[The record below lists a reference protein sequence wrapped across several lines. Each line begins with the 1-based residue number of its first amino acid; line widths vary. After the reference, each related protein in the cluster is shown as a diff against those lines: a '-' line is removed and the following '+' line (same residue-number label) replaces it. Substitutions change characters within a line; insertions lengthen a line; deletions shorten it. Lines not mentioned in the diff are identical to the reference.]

1 MNLAIAQA
9 TRAVGQVMGLAKC
22 ELSILFSPDLLSL
35 GVPFSVAALHLWC
48 RCCFI
53 SISVAAGVVA
63 LLVLIVVQNLDK
75 LGNIERN
82 KIRCFAIAPTKCMSL
97 NLAVRYEWIVN
108 GCERK
113 GKTEEKEKAMWG
125 CQPVVAFYSF
135 KPLLM
140 GSSKKW
146 AAFISSIA
154 SSLYFSFIVF
164 QIPLF
169 RIPCRSGKCT
179 TPIEVTCF
187 QLIISEIFHEFVA
200 KFLLYPGALAS
211 AIMKGKSIPSY
222 SKLLRLYNFTNL
234 TNSQKT
240 NLLRLEVLAGS
251 YLSVAGA
258 LIGAQRMSLI
268 GTLLLLWGLVREAM
282 MFRKFQEFD
291 KSSSSNAPLGG
302 DSFLNLM
309 KFPGLLAL
317 L

>member
-1 MNLAIAQA
+1 
-9 TRAVGQVMGLAKC
+9 
-22 ELSILFSPDLLSL
+22 
-35 GVPFSVAALHLWC
+35 
-48 RCCFI
+48 
-53 SISVAAGVVA
+53 
-63 LLVLIVVQNLDK
+63 
-75 LGNIERN
+75 
-82 KIRCFAIAPTKCMSL
+82 
-97 NLAVRYEWIVN
+97 
-108 GCERK
+108 
-113 GKTEEKEKAMWG
+113 
-125 CQPVVAFYSF
+125 
-135 KPLLM
+135 M

-154 SSLYFSFIVF
+154 SSLYFCFIVF

-187 QLIISEIFHEFVA
+187 QLIIGEVFPEFVA
-200 KFLLYPGALAS
+200 KVLLYPGALAS

-234 TNSQKT
+234 TNSRKT
-240 NLLRLEVLAGS
+240 DLLRLEEHQVLAGS

-258 LIGAQRMSLI
+258 LIGAWRMSLI

-282 MFRKFQEFD
+282 MFSSLNESRKFQEFD
-291 KSSSSNAPLGG
+291 KSFGSNAPLGG

>member
-113 GKTEEKEKAMWG
+113 GKTEEKEKAM
-125 CQPVVAFYSF
+125 
-135 KPLLM
+135 
-140 GSSKKW
+140 
-146 AAFISSIA
+146 
-154 SSLYFSFIVF
+154 
-164 QIPLF
+164 
-169 RIPCRSGKCT
+169 IPCRSGKCT

>member
-82 KIRCFAIAPTKCMSL
+82 KIRCFAIAPTKS
-97 NLAVRYEWIVN
+97 
-108 GCERK
+108 
-113 GKTEEKEKAMWG
+113 
-125 CQPVVAFYSF
+125 FYSF

>member
-1 MNLAIAQA
+1 
-9 TRAVGQVMGLAKC
+9 
-22 ELSILFSPDLLSL
+22 
-35 GVPFSVAALHLWC
+35 
-48 RCCFI
+48 
-53 SISVAAGVVA
+53 
-63 LLVLIVVQNLDK
+63 
-75 LGNIERN
+75 
-82 KIRCFAIAPTKCMSL
+82 
-97 NLAVRYEWIVN
+97 
-108 GCERK
+108 
-113 GKTEEKEKAMWG
+113 
-125 CQPVVAFYSF
+125 
-135 KPLLM
+135 M

-154 SSLYFSFIVF
+154 SSLYFCFIVF

-187 QLIISEIFHEFVA
+187 QLIIGEVFPEFVA
-200 KFLLYPGALAS
+200 KVLLYPGALAS

-234 TNSQKT
+234 TNSRKT
-240 NLLRLEVLAGS
+240 DLLRLEEHQVLAGS

-258 LIGAQRMSLI
+258 LIGAWRMSLI

-282 MFRKFQEFD
+282 MFRFSCDKASGKAVSIYPTMAIFVLCAFLSIRKDLRKIIHCCKAKHIKNSLNESRKFQEFD
-291 KSSSSNAPLGG
+291 KSFGSNAPLGG